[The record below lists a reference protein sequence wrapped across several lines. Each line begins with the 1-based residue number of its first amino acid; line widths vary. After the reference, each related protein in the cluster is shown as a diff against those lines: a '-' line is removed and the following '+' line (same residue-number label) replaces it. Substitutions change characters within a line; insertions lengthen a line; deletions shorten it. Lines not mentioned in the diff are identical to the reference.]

1 MRPLITVA
9 PALKRPCA
17 MAGCASQ
24 TSDNV
29 SKRSTELCTR
39 KNHHGRHTRTSDRQP
54 PRLQLPRGA
63 QTSDATP
70 AIPSE
75 VGRTIRQACM
85 LLRLRFWGVWLAHSW
100 EFLSPARC
108 RVEEFCGSLQVSNQN
123 LGRNHGRRC
132 RGDACDICF
141 DVVRSSRSKLLPK
154 QGR

>member
-9 PALKRPCA
+9 FALKRPCA

-24 TSDNV
+24 TSDKV
-29 SKRSTELCTR
+29 SKRPTELCTR
-39 KNHHGRHTRTSDRQP
+39 KNHHSRHTRTSDRQP

-85 LLRLRFWGVWLAHSW
+85 LLRLRKRRDVRGSRLTLEVSGPLACWRVSPTCQMSFRRVLCVPPGQQQESW
-100 EFLSPARC
+100 TDLTTE
-108 RVEEFCGSLQVSNQN
+108 
-123 LGRNHGRRC
+123 
-132 RGDACDICF
+132 
-141 DVVRSSRSKLLPK
+141 DVADMHLRHLL
-154 QGR
+154 